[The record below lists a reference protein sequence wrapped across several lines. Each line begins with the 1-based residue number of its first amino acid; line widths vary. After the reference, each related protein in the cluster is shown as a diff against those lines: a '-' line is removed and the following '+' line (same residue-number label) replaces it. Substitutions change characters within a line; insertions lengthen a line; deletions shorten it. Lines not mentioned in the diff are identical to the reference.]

1 MPDILLENISTG
13 ALTKVSG
20 SLPLKL
26 DGAAPGG
33 SYRRY
38 LLGSASNV
46 TLAGADRLGIVCWGD
61 SLTAGAGSDTS
72 SDYVA
77 QAMAALPNYQFA
89 RMGYGGWKSNQ
100 IATRAGAL
108 PLVINAPAL
117 GALAAVPGNRIRRN
131 FAAGAAGFGLPV
143 AGNGSVQELKDGK
156 LRYVGSAH
164 TGLSIWPSNPP
175 ATIAADGYAC
185 IRVVCTRITP
195 GLTIQVGYHNG
206 SSFVGT
212 AQSITTPGTYEWISA
227 VVAATPKLS
236 IAKIANENL
245 PVWEV
250 EFNSIDV
257 EWFSTAPA
265 SVAVDK
271 SVNILGA
278 SGAFYGS
285 LRGRLNGVY
294 GLLSTDA
301 SGNWTFQRRQA
312 GPAIAANANAVFQ
325 IEGVDDTRGYTHWI
339 WAGRNNTAADV
350 PTYVSEAMAD
360 IAAMVAQIPHDR
372 YLIGSVINGGGE
384 YAGSSTH
391 SKITALNAALA
402 GLYGPR
408 FVDVRT
414 PLVAAGDPIA
424 DAADIA
430 GDTTPSSLRFDGIH
444 LTSDGYRI
452 VAGAFVAAH
461 KAMGW

>member
-89 RMGYGGWKSNQ
+89 RMGYGGWKSDQ
-100 IATRAGAL
+100 IAARMGAR
-108 PLVINAPAL
+108 PLIIDAPAL
-117 GALAAVPGNRIRRN
+117 TALAALPGQRIRRN
-131 FAAGAAGFGLPV
+131 FASGAGGFAV
-143 AGNGSVQELKDGK
+143 AGLNSVQETKDGK
-156 LRYVGSAH
+156 LRYVG
-164 TGLSIWPSNPP
+164 TGHVNLSIWASNPP
-175 ATIAADGYAC
+175 STIAADGFAC
-185 IRVVCTRITP
+185 IRAVVTKITP
-195 GLTIQVGYHNG
+195 GLTIQVGYHNNN
-206 SSFVGT
+206 SFVGT
-212 AQSITTPGTYEWISA
+212 AQTITAAGVYEWITA
-227 VVAATPKLS
+227 VPSATPRLS
-236 IAKIANENL
+236 IAKIANADL
-245 PVWEV
+245 PNWEV
-250 EFNSIDV
+250 EFDSIDV
-257 EWFSTAPA
+257 EWFTTQPQT
-265 SVAVDK
+265 VAVEK
-271 SVNILGA
+271 NLNILGA
-278 SGAFYGS
+278 SGAYYGT
-285 LRGRLNGVY
+285 LRGKLNGVY

-301 SGNWTFQRRQA
+301 SGNWSFQRRQA
-312 GPAIAANANAVFQ
+312 GPAIAANPTAVFE
-325 IEGVDDTRGYTHWI
+325 IEGVHDTINQTHWL

-360 IAAMVAQIPHDR
+360 IAAMVAILPHDR